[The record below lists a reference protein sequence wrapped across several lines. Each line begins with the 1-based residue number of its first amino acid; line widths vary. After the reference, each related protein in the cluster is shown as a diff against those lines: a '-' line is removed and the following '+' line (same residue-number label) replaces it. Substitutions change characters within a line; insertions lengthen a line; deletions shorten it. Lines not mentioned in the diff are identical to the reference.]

1 MGIQTRKLLLFERPQ
16 SYFQGQCL
24 LNTAR
29 MPPSVADTAAKGEA
43 AHYTVNERRADAVS
57 HVTQVCAVAGEL
69 AADDAHDTLMEA
81 EEEAEL
87 GVAPLR
93 PVHPGSPHP
102 ADFPGA
108 PPRSTGSPRRRLSSP
123 RRSAPA
129 LTVSRFAFSPPR
141 ALRAPFPNPATNVT
155 DSETCTASELGEL
168 GWAARPAAGARRSHP
183 GQSGLGL
190 GLQAGHARFHSY
202 SGSCGVFG
210 GGAFGSAAGES
221 GLGSDSDGETDGA
234 TSAFEPMGHPGAKP
248 GLGPGPSEPGGGP
261 AWPWGGHHAAL
272 GRPDSEA
279 EDAAAGF
286 STVRSAPLT
295 GSSCGPARPCSSAA
309 AGPSAPPPQGCA
321 AVPGPVQPV
330 RAGASC
336 APGGLGGALAH
347 AGCPAKEP
355 LGHASSGPGPG
366 LRLEGAGGAALDDD
380 GYQSSSEDS
389 DEPRRGARGARWA
402 WLGRGS
408 SAGSQTL
415 PAPKPNPD
423 KDPATVPRADS
434 LSACDALGAE
444 PGCAAAQQ
452 GGGGAQGGTAGGLG
466 WLPTPSIWSS
476 VRQRIARRR
485 ASQGGS

>member
-1 MGIQTRKLLLFERPQ
+1 MRH
-16 SYFQGQCL
+16 
-24 LNTAR
+24 
-29 MPPSVADTAAKGEA
+29 AA
-43 AHYTVNERRADAVS
+43 
-57 HVTQVCAVAGEL
+57 QVCAVAREL

-87 GVAPLR
+87 GFAPLR
-93 PVHPGSPHP
+93 AAHPGSPHP
-102 ADFPGA
+102 AGFPGA
-108 PPRSTGSPRRRLSSP
+108 PPRGAGSPRRRLSSP

-141 ALRAPFPNPATNVT
+141 ALRAPFPNPGTNPT

-168 GWAARPAAGARRSHP
+168 GWAARPEAGARRSYP
-183 GQSGLGL
+183 GQSGPGL
-190 GLQAGHARFHSY
+190 GLRAGHARFHSY

-234 TSAFEPMGHPGAKP
+234 TSAFEPLGNPGANP
-248 GLGPGPSEPGGGP
+248 GLGPGSSEPGGGP
-261 AWPWGGHHAAL
+261 AWGAWGSRHAAP

-279 EDAAAGF
+279 DDAAAGF
-286 STVRSAPLT
+286 STARSAPLA
-295 GSSCGPARPCSSAA
+295 GSFCGPARPFSSAA
-309 AGPSAPPPQGCA
+309 AGPNAPNLHSAA
-321 AVPGPVQPV
+321 AVPGPVQPEC
-330 RAGASC
+330 AGTSR
-336 APGGLGGALAH
+336 APGSLGGALAH
-347 AGCPAKEP
+347 AGCPAEQP
-355 LGHASSGPGPG
+355 LGHASSGPGLG
-366 LRLEGAGGAALDDD
+366 LGAEGAGSVALDDD

-389 DEPRRGARGARWA
+389 DEPRGGARGARWA

-415 PAPKPNPD
+415 PAPKANPN
-423 KDPATVPRADS
+423 KGPASVPRADS

-444 PGCAAAQQ
+444 PGCAAARQ

>member
-1 MGIQTRKLLLFERPQ
+1 MGSVLAQH
-16 SYFQGQCL
+16 
-24 LNTAR
+24 AR
-29 MPPSVADTAAKGEA
+29 RPPSIADTARNGWA
-43 AHYTVNERRADAVS
+43 ASKCMETRRADAAG
-57 HVTQVCAVAGEL
+57 HAAQVCAVAREL
-69 AADDAHDTLMEA
+69 AADDAHDTVMEA

-87 GVAPLR
+87 GFAPLR
-93 PVHPGSPHP
+93 PAHPSSPHP
-102 ADFPGA
+102 AGFPGT
-108 PPRSTGSPRRRLSSP
+108 PPRAAGSPRHRLSSP

-141 ALRAPFPNPATNVT
+141 ALRAPFPNPATHVT

-168 GWAARPAAGARRSHP
+168 GWAARPAAGARRSYP
-183 GQSGLGL
+183 GQSGLGF

-202 SGSCGVFG
+202 SGACGVFG

-234 TSAFEPMGHPGAKP
+234 TSAFEPMGHPGANP
-248 GLGPGPSEPGGGP
+248 GLGPGPSGPGGGP
-261 AWPWGGHHAAL
+261 AWPWGARNAAP

-279 EDAAAGF
+279 EDAAGGLSSA
-286 STVRSAPLT
+286 RSAPLA

-309 AGPSAPPPQGCA
+309 AGLSAPPPQGFA
-321 AVPGPVQPV
+321 AEPGPVQPEFA
-330 RAGASC
+330 RAPR
-336 APGGLGGALAH
+336 APGSLGGAALAH
-347 AGCPAKEP
+347 AGCPAEEL

-366 LRLEGAGGAALDDD
+366 LGLEGAGGAAPDDD

-389 DEPRRGARGARWA
+389 DEPRGGARGARWA

-415 PAPKPNPD
+415 PATQPNPNPNPTSD
-423 KDPATVPRADS
+423 PRADS
-434 LSACDALGAE
+434 LSACDALGSE
-444 PGCAAAQQ
+444 PACAAAKK